1 MAYTFT
7 DATLLTYQVNK
18 NYLGEGISS
27 LNERVKITIKGIFD
41 NRLTNSKGYGV
52 KTTID
57 NIKNLLLTTSNVYD
71 DIIVNNFNLGKGIIT
86 NISFPDDNPII
97 IGDYTYDIE
106 IIKNT
111 DFSNISSSG
120 ATYGSAL
127 YNLKDLI
134 NNFDEKFDFDY
145 AQDGTYTCRHAITLQ
160 YFNDKT
166 DIITKSKNLANT
178 LFNENLSLGLI
189 GKFAGAYSS
198 LRTKKNYYS
207 ESYDLINKTCTFTKE
222 IEINENLS
230 SSYSNKI
237 SHSLT
242 FGEDGKI
249 TVQEQGLIKALDDT
263 QSFTADNYFST
274 ELSKSFTRCQNVFD
288 SYSSK
293 YGLSSKD
300 SLYNAPHDLG
310 KTINLVDNSL
320 EYSVSYVNDPTF
332 EGGLTHSYSITI
344 NQNADN
350 VNTYSEEGEIY
361 LNAPL
366 GTILNLNQFKTKYL
380 EAKNRADSSYPTYN
394 TSNRSMSYEKVDAY
408 YGNRFTYKIEKNNE
422 QKNNLTDSPDYK
434 SLEIT
439 IQDTPPS
446 EIYREYIIANKNP
459 KNILFSRGNQ
469 VEMGARTVQINGILT
484 KPSIDVWSTPWN
496 IPLGDLKNIAVSN
509 AFSSLTTEAYITDV
523 SYSYGSDY
531 NFSFNISIM
540 YLK

>member
-41 NRLTNSKGYGV
+41 NRLANPHGKGV
-52 KTTID
+52 KQSID
-57 NIKNLLLTTSNVYD
+57 SIKSLLLTTSNVYD

-106 IIKNT
+106 VIKNT
-111 DFSNISSSG
+111 DFSNISSSST
-120 ATYGSAL
+120 TYGSTL

-134 NNFDEKFDFDY
+134 NNFDEKFDFEY
-145 AQDGTYTCRHAITLQ
+145 AQDGTYTCRHSITLQ

-166 DIITKSKNLANT
+166 DVITKCKNLANT

-439 IQDTPPS
+439 IQDTAPS

-469 VEMGARTVQINGILT
+469 VEMGARTVQINGVLT
-484 KPSIDVWSTPWN
+484 KPSIDVWSTPWV